1 MGFSGLVFFG
11 ADHSVQDG
19 EVAGGILGFF
29 WFRVYGSGLAQDDEV
44 AGGRGGQLPNGL
56 MRSLLGRRE
65 HQGGSPKTS
74 DRSTPVQDDEVAG
87 GRRGELPRALRVA
100 EALVQ
105 LERDALRD
113 ERGRLQAGAVL
124 AARLARAEADRRELL
139 RAHSKAS

>member
-74 DRSTPVQDDEVAG
+74 DGSTPVQDDEVAG

-105 LERDALRD
+105 LERDALARRARPSPGRRRPRRPACP
-113 ERGRLQAGAVL
+113 RGSGSPGTP
-124 AARLARAEADRRELL
+124 ARAQ
-139 RAHSKAS
+139 